1 MAKTLRL
8 ILRLVLV
15 GVFIGRT
22 YAELERSF
30 RVRNRDA

>member
-1 MAKTLRL
+1 MAKTLQL
-8 ILRLVLV
+8 MWRLVLV

-22 YAELERSF
+22 YAELERYF